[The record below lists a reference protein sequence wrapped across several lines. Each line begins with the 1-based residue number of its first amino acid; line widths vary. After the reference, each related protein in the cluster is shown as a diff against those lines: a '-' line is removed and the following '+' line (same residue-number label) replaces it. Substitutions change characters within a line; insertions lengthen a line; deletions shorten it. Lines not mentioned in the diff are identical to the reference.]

1 MDFGRIGDV
10 GAPAFRIGVC
20 LAQQH
25 LGSNRVLS
33 MQQQQSYAM
42 SMDIEQ
48 EYRAIEAALLNNPR
62 GRWFLAEHG
71 RRARRLDSVILE
83 EAIERLQ
90 NSIRQPPALLGQL
103 QNEIEELN
111 EFIRETRTE
120 LLAKPAKL
128 AVDAPTDGPAD
139 GILRAAEDLHE
150 LAWTLQSNDINADA
164 CEKIARQASAIYA
177 LSVRQALESERTQK
191 LALALDAASARLN
204 SLMETINHESQVD
217 RDRPPS
223 SDELASMSALL
234 SEEILPPAED
244 TDGEENLTTIKGAD
258 LDDLTEPA

>member
-1 MDFGRIGDV
+1 
-10 GAPAFRIGVC
+10 
-20 LAQQH
+20 
-25 LGSNRVLS
+25 
-33 MQQQQSYAM
+33 MQQQQSYARKPL
-42 SMDIEQ
+42 DVEQ

-71 RRARRLDSVILE
+71 RRARRLDSLILE

-103 QNEIEELN
+103 QNEIEELGQ
-111 EFIRETRTE
+111 FLRETRTE
-120 LLAKPAKL
+120 LMSKPAKL
-128 AVDAPTDGPAD
+128 SDAPQDAPAD

-191 LALALDAASARLN
+191 LAIALDAACARLN
-204 SLMETINHESQVD
+204 AVMETITHELEID
-217 RDRPPS
+217 GDHS
-223 SDELASMSALL
+223 SSNEELASMSALL
-234 SEEILPPAED
+234 TEEVQPPPDELDADGDPTSSERIPLS
-244 TDGEENLTTIKGAD
+244 
-258 LDDLTEPA
+258 DLTDAG

>member
-1 MDFGRIGDV
+1 
-10 GAPAFRIGVC
+10 
-20 LAQQH
+20 
-25 LGSNRVLS
+25 

-48 EYRAIEAALLNNPR
+48 EYRTIEAALLNNPR

-90 NSIRQPPALLGQL
+90 SSIRQPPALLGQL

-111 EFIRETRTE
+111 QFIRETRTE
-120 LLAKPAKL
+120 MLAKPQRL
-128 AVDAPTDGPAD
+128 AVDAPSDGPAD

-191 LALALDAASARLN
+191 LAIALDAASARLE
-204 SLMETINHESQVD
+204 SVLETISHESQID
-217 RDRPPS
+217 REPPS

-234 SEEILPPAED
+234 TEQILPP
-244 TDGEENLTTIKGAD
+244 TDQMDDQENLTNGKGAD
-258 LDDLTEPA
+258 LADLAEPD

>member
-1 MDFGRIGDV
+1 
-10 GAPAFRIGVC
+10 
-20 LAQQH
+20 
-25 LGSNRVLS
+25 

-48 EYRAIEAALLNNPR
+48 EYRTIEAALLNNPR

-90 NSIRQPPALLGQL
+90 SSIRQPPALLGQL

-111 EFIRETRTE
+111 QFIRETRTE
-120 LLAKPAKL
+120 MLAKPQRL
-128 AVDAPTDGPAD
+128 AVDAPSDGPAD

-191 LALALDAASARLN
+191 LAVALDAASARLE
-204 SLMETINHESQVD
+204 SVLETISHESQID
-217 RDRPPS
+217 REPPS

-234 SEEILPPAED
+234 TEQILPP
-244 TDGEENLTTIKGAD
+244 TDQMDDQENLTNGKGAD
-258 LDDLTEPA
+258 LADLAEPD